1 MKHSLIYEIDHARRY
16 VHVTYRFQPDF
27 AEWENT
33 MDRILRDPDYVPGL
47 GILLD
52 RRYLMHPADAE
63 YMRRLVDYVER
74 SDSRS
79 GGARWAILVTDDGS
93 FRMGRMAEQLVSSER
108 IRAFRELEKAREW
121 AALPTGAA

>member
-1 MKHSLIYEIDHARRY
+1 MKHSLIYEIDHIRRY

-27 AEWENT
+27 AEWEHT
-33 MDRILRDPDYVPGL
+33 MDRILGDPDYVLGF

-52 RRYLMHPADAE
+52 RRYLMYPADAE
-63 YMRRLVDYVER
+63 YMQRLAAYVR
-74 SDSRS
+74 ASDIPS

-93 FRMGRMAEQLVSSER
+93 FAMGRMAEQLVSSER

-121 AALPTGAA
+121 AAMVENG